1 MADSIKGITL
11 KIDGDNKGLVK
22 SLEDARKSV
31 NLVWNSLKNVNQALK
46 LDPKNVDALNQK
58 YNLLNRAIDE
68 TTKRLEVEKKVAEEA
83 AQALSAGTIDQGQYD
98 LLQSQ
103 VAKTTA
109 SIENLK
115 EQAKETKDA
124 LDGIGNADV
133 TPEDTT
139 AANTSISALHDKTEL
154 LVKGL
159 EVVQKV
165 GDAAGATLAK
175 GFDMAAQAAG
185 LAVDAVQKVGEVS
198 TQVVEKVGQLSYNL
212 SSQVVHAYG
221 EYEQLE
227 GGVEKLFGNAANAVI
242 RNSARA
248 YRTAGLDA
256 NNYLQTVTS
265 FSASLIQGLDGD
277 VQRAAELSDQALT
290 DMADNANTFGT
301 SIEAI
306 QSAYQGFAKGNY
318 NMLDNLRLGYG
329 GTKTE
334 MIRLINDSGILN
346 ERISSLDNISFGQMI
361 EAIHAVQDQM
371 NITGTT
377 ANEAERTIEGSI
389 NMLKAAYQ
397 NLIIG
402 LGQDGADVTA
412 LTNNVAEAF
421 NTVVNNVKPV
431 LSRMADN
438 LPGILPSMI
447 EQVRGGIP
455 DAVRV
460 VGEVMNAVGSAIAE
474 AAPDVLDV
482 AIENLPQAAD
492 IISTL
497 LRNLSSAL
505 QQNSP
510 AIIEAFGSV
519 LPAFTEVGADILSI
533 IVQTIIDN
541 APQAVNTLMDAISPQ
556 LDQIFGEGT
565 ADKVREA
572 LNTLVERGPEIIE
585 NVVGPLVRLTGTLAE
600 HLPEIVDAA
609 IPVIEFAAEHL
620 PEIVTLLIGLQA
632 SGALAG
638 IASSAISIAGSIAM
652 LSGGTGLTA
661 ISGLGTA
668 FTTIGTAASGALS
681 SIGTFAATNA
691 GPLAALVGEV
701 IALKVEWDTFNE
713 LMDEA
718 ESLGI
723 SKTEAI
729 AGGFQEIRNQIAG
742 VPEALEDTFSSFDN
756 FYENIVGGALSTA
769 DDVIN
774 TFGEGGSHM
783 AENWALSCNDMAEST
798 QTIEQQAMQVSTDIQ
813 LAIEQSGASA
823 TQSVADD
830 CAVIQSYLDNLEANG
845 QVELR
850 ARVITE
856 YQTIITQGA
865 IADGERSRADYYS
878 TQGRRRINQ
887 ENWANSI
894 HAQGQRDMAERYAQQ
909 GQAALRAVEETAQT
923 AQRAISSYGGG
934 GGSSGGGGGGGGS
947 SRNDDE
953 DKTSALTAS
962 KAEELLT
969 SINDKFDKLL
979 EKFGIS
985 TKPDEYQTNVNQM
998 IDGLLKALE
1007 TNYTDASIEAAKAE
1021 IQRTM
1026 SSFGLGGDITAETL
1040 EQLRTLVNSQPAQ
1053 NTEAF
1058 NQVQTSVA
1066 AIQQATV
1073 DYTPHFNTI
1082 TSVLGQLLALKQSE
1096 ENTFNIY
1103 VGNELLDTYIQQSLV
1118 NQSLVSGGV

>member
-1 MADSIKGITL
+1 MSASIKGITL

-22 SLEDARKSV
+22 SLEEARHSV
-31 NLVWNSLKNVNQALK
+31 DLVWKSLKNVNKALA
-46 LDPKNVDALNQK
+46 LNPGNVDALTQK
-58 YNLLNRAIDE
+58 QELLAKAIDA
-68 TTKRLEVEKKVAEEA
+68 TSKRLEEEKRIAEEA
-83 AQALSAGTIDQGQYD
+83 KKALALGDITEDEFNLLKSQITKTTGDLEELEKQAEETKKALS
-98 LLQSQ
+98 
-103 VAKTTA
+103 
-109 SIENLK
+109 SIEATGMLPEEK
-115 EQAKETKDA
+115 AKADA
-124 LDGIGNADV
+124 
-133 TPEDTT
+133 E
-139 AANTSISALHDKTEL
+139 ALRAFHDKIEL
-154 LVKGL
+154 IKGGL
-159 EVVQKV
+159 DAVQKV
-165 GDAAGATLAK
+165 GNAAGSVLAK

-185 LAVDAVQKVGEVS
+185 AAVNAVQKVADVS

-212 SSQVVHAYG
+212 SSQVVQAYG

-227 GGVEKLFGNAANAVI
+227 GGVEKLFGNAANTVI

-248 YRTAGLDA
+248 YKTAGLDA

-346 ERISSLDNISFGQMI
+346 ERISSLDNISFDQI
-361 EAIHAVQDQM
+361 ISAIHAVQDQM

-389 NMLKAAYQ
+389 SMLKAAYQ

-497 LRNLSSAL
+497 LGNLSSAL
-505 QQNSP
+505 QQNST

-519 LPAFTEVGADILSI
+519 LPAFTQVGTDILSI

-541 APQAVNTLMDAISPQ
+541 APQAVDTLMDAISPQ

-572 LNTLVERGPEIIE
+572 LHTIVEQGPELIA
-585 NVVGPLVRLTGTLAE
+585 NVVGPLVELTGTLAE
-600 HLPEIVDAA
+600 HLPQIVDAA
-609 IPVIEFAAEHL
+609 IPLIEFAADHL
-620 PEIVTLLIGLQA
+620 PEIVGLLVSLQA
-632 SGALAG
+632 TGTLAG
-638 IASSAISIAGSIAM
+638 IASSVVSIAGSIAT
-652 LSGGTGLTA
+652 LSSGTGIFASL
-661 ISGLGTA
+661 
-668 FTTIGTAASGALS
+668 GTAASGA
-681 SIGTFAATNA
+681 GTAVAGVGTAAGGVATSLGAIAATA
-691 GPLAALVGEV
+691 GPIALLVGEV
-701 IALKVEWDTFNE
+701 VTLGLEAKALVDVVQEGE
-713 LMDEA
+713 EA
-718 ESLGI
+718 GI
-723 SKTEAI
+723 SATE
-729 AGGFQEIRNQIAG
+729 
-742 VPEALEDTFSSFDN
+742 S
-756 FYENIVGGALSTA
+756 IVGGILTVV
-769 DDVIN
+769 D
-774 TFGEGGSHM
+774 T
-783 AENWALSCNDMAEST
+783 CNLGATSFSDMWYEYNRATEEATETT
-798 QTIEQQAMQVSTDIQ
+798 QTFEQQAQQTFIDIG
-813 LAIEQSGASA
+813 LSIEQSGAAA

-830 CAVIQSYLDNLEANG
+830 CAVIQGYLDNLEANG

-856 YQTIITQGA
+856 YQTIMTQGA
-865 IADGERSRADYYS
+865 AEAGDRSRADYYS
-878 TQGRRRINQ
+878 LQGRRRNNAQ
-887 ENWANSI
+887 AYANSV
-894 HAQGQRDMAERYAQQ
+894 HAQADNERAERYRQQ
-909 GQAALRAVEETAQT
+909 GEAALRAVEETAQT

-934 GGSSGGGGGGGGS
+934 GGYSGGGGGGGGS
-947 SRNDDE
+947 SKNNDE

-1026 SSFGLGGDITAETL
+1026 GSFGLGGDITAETL

-1058 NQVQTSVA
+1058 AQVQTSVA